1 MNTLMSL
8 AWTSVG
14 AERLQKSAAP
24 GRGWLCWTF
33 AAAREM
39 LTRELAVAVGPG
51 GRVTGIDFSENMLN
65 QAEKNL
71 RDFPHKDI
79 IDLVQGDALSM
90 PFEDDTF
97 DGAAIGWGLRN
108 LPDVAQ
114 GISEM
119 RRVVKPGAMVVS
131 IDMGKTEIPVFKQ
144 FYWLYFEKL
153 VPLMGRI
160 WGSGRDQYRY
170 LYESAYEF
178 YSQGELVKIFQDC
191 GLSHCRYLNLALGSI
206 AVVYGQKPAEN

>member
-1 MNTLMSL
+1 
-8 AWTSVG
+8 
-14 AERLQKSAAP
+14 
-24 GRGWLCWTF
+24 
-33 AAAREM
+33 
-39 LTRELAVAVGPG
+39 
-51 GRVTGIDFSENMLN
+51 
-65 QAEKNL
+65 
-71 RDFPHKDI
+71 
-79 IDLVQGDALSM
+79 M

-131 IDMGKTEIPVFKQ
+131 SIWEKRRFCFKQ

-153 VPLMGRI
+153 CLSWRI
-160 WGSGRDQYRY
+160 WGSGRDQYAY

-178 YSQGELVKIFQDC
+178 FARGI
-191 GLSHCRYLNLALGSI
+191 G
-206 AVVYGQKPAEN
+206 